1 MDKRSTTFDRSG
13 ARPVTSR
20 ITLSRMLAYSSASL
34 GMGIFYAFNNFTLP
48 LFLRSYT
55 SNDALIGILSS
66 TRSFE
71 GAIVQP
77 VIGAWS
83 DRVWTPMGRRKPF
96 FILGMPFVVA
106 LLVYC
111 SFRPSFPLLIA
122 AILLFTLIFNI
133 GVDPYI
139 ALQSDIAPPG
149 QRSTLNSVAT
159 LFIAVG
165 QLSFALISGL
175 ILWDINP
182 AYCFYFVG
190 GGLFLTYLITSA
202 GIKER
207 RENVEIRE
215 PMKLKEHLKTL
226 PNYPDAMKFFVS
238 QLLLWFGINAATPF
252 LTLFASREVPGV
264 SAGVAQILAAL
275 LLGLTALCAVPV
287 GIMGDKVS
295 RKRLL
300 QVGLGIFG
308 ISALIVAFFVR
319 SLPLLVVFIITIG
332 IGNTFHTV
340 LSYPLLTKLAPPERI
355 GEFWGI
361 NTFFSSSGA
370 IFSAALAGWLADIF
384 GTYRAVFVLT
394 GVCMIAALVVLQ
406 FVNSGKPVFRDEVTP
421 EDTR

>member
-1 MDKRSTTFDRSG
+1 MDKRSTTYDRG
-13 ARPVTSR
+13 GVRPITSR
-20 ITLSRMLAYSSASL
+20 ISLSRMLAYSSASL

-71 GAIVQP
+71 GAMVQP

-83 DRVWTPMGRRKPF
+83 DRIWTPMGRRKPF
-96 FILGMPFVVA
+96 LILGMPLVVA
-106 LLVYC
+106 LLIYC

-149 QRSTLNSVAT
+149 QRSTLNSIAT
-159 LFIAVG
+159 LFIATG

-190 GGLFLTYLITSA
+190 AGMFLTYLITSF

-226 PNYPDAMKFFVS
+226 SNYPDALKFFVS

-287 GIMGDKVS
+287 GIIGDRVS

-308 ISALIVAFFVR
+308 ISALMVAFFVK
-319 SLPLLVVFIITIG
+319 SLPLLAVFIIAIG

-340 LSYPLLTKLAPPERI
+340 LSYPLLTELAPPERI

-394 GVCMIAALVVLQ
+394 GVCMLAALIVLQ
-406 FVNSGKPVFRDEVTP
+406 LVNSVKPAFRDEVMP
-421 EDTR
+421 GDPK